1 MLNKQTYPKILFK
14 YLIKNHLI
22 NLILIFSIFFILI
35 FLVDLIE
42 LYRRSENKIN
52 YGELKDISFSNL
64 ILMSF
69 LKGPNVMQK
78 ILPLTILIGSIITF
92 IKWRQNNYFIV
103 IRTVGISLWKLILP
117 ICSSVLIIGIIS
129 ILFLNPISSILNKKF
144 YNLEN
149 DFFGHKQ
156 IPQFSLGTQG
166 LWLLKKNDNST
177 FIINANKINQNKNIL
192 KKINVFRFNN
202 DDKFISK
209 IKAESARYNNGK
221 LELIDGTIFSR
232 KKEPNKFNSLLLL
245 TDKKFEKIKILTE
258 KPEHLDVFSLYN
270 YINLMSNSGLNLSN
284 HIIYFLKILSL
295 PILMV
300 SMVLISASLI
310 LKNNERKFPL
320 AIISLTLIVGFV
332 IYFVADLI
340 LALGSMEKLNP
351 ILAGLGP
358 SMLSFFSGCFLV
370 SSFDESK

>member
-1 MLNKQTYPKILFK
+1 MVNKESYPKILFK
-14 YLIKNHLI
+14 YLIKNHLM

-35 FLVDLIE
+35 FFIDLIE

-52 YGELKDISFSNL
+52 YGELKEISFRDL

-92 IKWRQNNYFIV
+92 IKWRQNNYFII

-117 ICSSVLIIGIIS
+117 ICTSVLVIGVLS

-144 YNLEN
+144 NDLEN
-149 DFFGHKQ
+149 NFFGHRQ

-166 LWLLKKNDNST
+166 LWLLKKNDDTT

-192 KKINVFRFNN
+192 KKINVF
-202 DDKFISK
+202 KFDNGDNFVSK
-209 IKAESARYNNGK
+209 IIAEAAKYENGS
-221 LELIDGTIFSR
+221 LELIDGTVFSR
-232 KKEPNKFNSLLLL
+232 KKEPNTFNSLLLL

-258 KPEHLDVFSLYN
+258 NPEHLDVFSLYN

-310 LKNNERKFPL
+310 LRNNERKFPL

-332 IYFVADLI
+332 IYFVADLV

-351 ILAGLGP
+351 FLAGLGP